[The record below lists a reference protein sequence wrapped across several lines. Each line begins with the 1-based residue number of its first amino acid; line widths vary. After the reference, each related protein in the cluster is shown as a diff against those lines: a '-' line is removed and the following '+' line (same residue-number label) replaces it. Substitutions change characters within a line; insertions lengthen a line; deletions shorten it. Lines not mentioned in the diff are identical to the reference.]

1 MHNRTFTCTSTWTK
15 FREGGSGIQKPPS
28 KTWDNT
34 KKVYYS
40 LVTQEKV
47 LVMKTKPYFANKMA
61 LKRYEIQ
68 YESCLLSFKTHN

>member
-1 MHNRTFTCTSTWTK
+1 VDLCTTELSPVLLNGQNLW
-15 FREGGSGIQKPPS
+15 REVQGF
-28 KTWDNT
+28 KTWDST
-34 KKVYYS
+34 KKKVYYS

-47 LVMKTKPYFANKMA
+47 LLMKAKTYFANKMA